1 MKKLAVFLCL
11 VFSLFSIV
19 GCSPTTYKMVC
30 PDGAPAIACYALK
43 TEEDLDITVY
53 PSSMAASQISKQ
65 INDNTVDFAIMPVN
79 LASKLCANGNN
90 YKMAGVLT
98 HGNLYGVS
106 NSNIATTD
114 LRGKKVGVIQLSAV
128 PGYTFKL
135 LLSSLSIPYT
145 EDISEHNESNVY
157 LFQISADAVAVR
169 NALASST
176 ADVCIVAEPMCSKLV
191 SAFSLNK
198 CIDIQN
204 EYGSFP
210 QAVLMVKS
218 SLISSK
224 PNVVKNVAS
233 KFESFDYL
241 SINATDMV
249 DWINDKMPDGA
260 STSLSVSAL
269 TQTALENSN
278 IYFSYAQTEKQKVKN
293 YLLDLKTFDTLLG
306 TVANEVGEEFFWRNV

>member
-1 MKKLAVFLCL
+1 MKKLAVFLSLLICL
-11 VFSLFSIV
+11 FFSF
-19 GCSPTTYKMVC
+19 GCAPTSYTMVC

-43 TEEDLDITVY
+43 TQEDLDITVY
-53 PSSMAASQISKQ
+53 SSSTATTQISKQ
-65 INDNTVDFAIMPVN
+65 INDKAVDFAIMPVN
-79 LASKLCANGNN
+79 LASKLCASGNN

-106 NSNIATTD
+106 NTDISTTD

-224 PNVVKNVAS
+224 PNVVKNVVS
-233 KFESFDYL
+233 KFKSFNYL
-241 SINATDMV
+241 SINTTDMV
-249 DWINDKMPDGA
+249 DWINEKMMDGA
-260 STSLSVSAL
+260 STSLSASAL

-293 YLLDLKTFDTLLG
+293 YLLNLKTFDTLLG
-306 TVANEVGEEFFWRNV
+306 TVANEVGDNFFWRNV